1 MSSLGYCKIDGE
13 GDGNKIQDVNVNV
26 TVASSQ
32 SQSQAQM
39 HAPDPIV
46 SEREAIERALMLW
59 SAQAEARRGPRSRS
73 IRFSPAGPRGTS
85 TARPD
90 RATPV
95 ELVPETLLPRFTAK
109 PGVGFP
115 AVQHRS
121 KSAFTRARE
130 EATANNA
137 ATRWNKVPLV
147 VPTGELQPPPTTETK
162 SALTDAEDLRHH
174 ISQANEQRLASMTP
188 EEIEKERKAILE
200 QLGSDAPDLMR
211 RVREARERKL
221 AREDPQATEAEGKVT
236 SSEQM
241 GRPPIIYQPKPVLP
255 PLGARPGILRV
266 RSLESVPQNAPPT
279 VSSQRSCTRPSSR
292 TGKKIRFA
300 EVTPKDIHIY
310 ESAPVSPKRPVLA
323 LLPPPETPDN
333 SVVSL
338 GTFKGSIPSKRPHPS
353 DSPSEDKESPVT
365 ITDDSKLEGTPEYI
379 RQRYFP
385 DASENDP
392 NLEWMRAATSSDS
405 SELRFDLNGAPIS
418 PSLSETLPSHLGLHH
433 HAEGNHAGYTL
444 EDLFLLSRST
454 VPAQRALML
463 GVLAK
468 VAHRLD
474 RLAELAGKEG
484 ELRKRILAAGLSAIS
499 ERGGVGAM
507 AVEVVWEC
515 LVAWDSGTSDIDG
528 IELHLAPDVISSTQ
542 PEQLLPIIAGAL
554 AQAALPRQSL
564 DQLLAIVYR
573 FAQESNELAGSIM
586 ATPHLVPAIIQ
597 TFLLTPI
604 PPKDDSVLPDPM
616 ALRLLTILASASR
629 SFATLLPD
637 SSPFPVPLATSLLI
651 QTLRFYRV
659 LACYGLYSHI
669 ATSASLYF
677 SALGSYVLSPPS
689 LPQKT
694 LSQLRTAWSSLLEA
708 WMVCATDPHATT
720 PPHEILWSQVTA
732 WSWESEVRLFRKDL
746 TDADQDW
753 EAWSAAWNVEA
764 VWLEGARIN
773 GVKGGER
780 EREEVLEFVKPEFE
794 AQEGLHRKVV
804 RAALQAMRQRLDI
817 LTISGPGMEKVLKSI
832 NEPTLVLCSAVRL
845 WLACLPPLK
854 DVPLGSPPFTLPF
867 GELSKFCAELVM
879 HPVWSLPEKC
889 AMYLRVHLRPLSSLL
904 AYFHRLSCHIPGT
917 GSDLWLAQGLSI
929 VTRLIP
935 GDEGAAIAL
944 EENCILPVTSQI
956 AGLQVQLPSIAT
968 DILKPFFEYT
978 IRPNPDVYVSPLHI
992 TAESICRSTTLRLP
1006 RGTPDVLEEANT
1018 GLPLSRDWLTAPLTH
1033 LLRSGTSPVFR
1044 GLPSGWDASE
1054 VDVVRSTLLL
1064 LQVSCGVLQRWGLS
1078 VYALGPAEIVFAC
1091 MRVCM
1096 LEHDVGGGASGTDSS
1111 AEVFRDDAVEKLMG
1125 WLLNPFTPKR
1135 LPTPP
1140 PSPPPTNYLELASQ
1154 TYLRQTHTPFY
1165 QFYTDLVALYSAVSF
1180 AHPIFGALL
1189 LPPLA
1194 MRYPSD
1200 YRRLVWCEAGDG
1212 SSATAG
1218 MGDGVGAVTEVVRTV
1233 RLDLEQ
1239 YLYPI
1244 ESDGR
1249 ILGAYLQA
1257 LLAGRN
1263 APQGFLRLV
1272 AIHHIAC
1279 TGTAEDGPSSME
1291 AGADGGRATGFIPP
1305 SDPSQSSGSLGGPK
1319 LLRLLL
1325 NRGDAPAVR
1334 EVLLYRQSP
1343 TGAFLWPPSCF
1354 EGSLGD
1360 ADRAER
1366 IEHVRNIIS
1375 GDMAERVRTIFELK
1389 ED

>member
-1 MSSLGYCKIDGE
+1 MPRYE
-13 GDGNKIQDVNVNV
+13 R
-26 TVASSQ
+26 TVIGSVVERKTTSPPSAS
-32 SQSQAQM
+32 
-39 HAPDPIV
+39 
-46 SEREAIERALMLW
+46 
-59 SAQAEARRGPRSRS
+59 
-73 IRFSPAGPRGTS
+73 
-85 TARPD
+85 
-90 RATPV
+90 
-95 ELVPETLLPRFTAK
+95 PRFTAK

-121 KSAFTRARE
+121 KSAFARARE
-130 EATANNA
+130 EATVNNA
-137 ATRWNKVPLV
+137 ATRWNEVPLV

-221 AREDPQATEAEGKVT
+221 AREDPQATEAEGKVA
-236 SSEQM
+236 SSEQT
-241 GRPPIIYQPKPVLP
+241 GRPPVYQPKPVLP

-266 RSLESVPQNAPPT
+266 RSLESVPQNAPPI

-323 LLPPPETPDN
+323 LPPPPEKPDN

-338 GTFKGSIPSKRPHPS
+338 GTFKGSIPSKRPHPN

-365 ITDDSKLEGTPEYI
+365 TTDDSKPEGTPEYI

-385 DASENDP
+385 DAPENDP
-392 NLEWMRAATSSDS
+392 NLEWMQAATSSDS
-405 SELRFDLNGAPIS
+405 SELRFDLNGAPIP

-444 EDLFLLSRST
+444 ENLFLLSRST

-468 VAHRLD
+468 VAHRLGAQAKD
-474 RLAELAGKEG
+474 ENFPDKLAELAGKEG

-499 ERGGVGAM
+499 ERGSVGAM

-515 LVAWDSGTSDIDG
+515 LIAWDSGTADIDG

-554 AQAALPRQSL
+554 AQASLPRQFL
-564 DQLLAIVYR
+564 EQLLAIVYR
-573 FAQESNELAGSIM
+573 FAQESNELAGSIT
-586 ATPHLVPAIIQ
+586 ATPHLLPAIIQ

-604 PPKDDSVLPDPM
+604 PPKDDSVLPNPM

-629 SFATLLPD
+629 SYALSLLEPADAILRFATLLPD
-637 SSPFPVPLATSLLI
+637 SSPFPPPLATSLLI

-677 SALGSYVLSPPS
+677 SALGSYILSAPS
-689 LPQKT
+689 SPQKT

-732 WSWESEVRLFRKDL
+732 WSWESEVRLLGKDL
-746 TDADQDW
+746 TSADQDW
-753 EAWSAAWNVEA
+753 EAWSAVWNVEA

-773 GVKGGER
+773 GVKGGEK

-804 RAALQAMRQRLDI
+804 RAALQAVQQRLDI
-817 LTISGPGMEKVLKSI
+817 VTTGGPGMEKVLKSI
-832 NEPTLVLCSAVRL
+832 VEPTLVLCSAVRL

-889 AMYLRVHLRPLSSLL
+889 GMYLRVHLRPLSSLL
-904 AYFHRLSCHIPGT
+904 AYFHRLSRHIPGT

-956 AGLQVQLPSIAT
+956 AGFQVQLPSIST
-968 DILKPFFEYT
+968 DILRPFFEYT
-978 IRPNPDVYVSPLHI
+978 IRPNPGVYISPLHI
-992 TAESICRSTTLRLP
+992 TVESICRSTTLRLTD
-1006 RGTPDVLEEANT
+1006 GTSGVLEEANA

-1033 LLRSGTSPVFR
+1033 LLRSGTSPVFC

-1054 VDVVRSTLLL
+1054 VDIVRATLLL
-1064 LQVSCGVLQRWGLS
+1064 LQVSRGVLQRWGLS
-1078 VYALGPAEIVFAC
+1078 IYALGPAEIVFAC

-1096 LEHDVGGGASGTDSS
+1096 LEHDVGAGASGTDSS

-1125 WLLNPFTPKR
+1125 WLLDPFTPKR

-1140 PSPPPTNYLELASQ
+1140 PSPPPTVAPTETTSCLLPIPTPQNYLELASQ

-1212 SSATAG
+1212 SSATAD
-1218 MGDGVGAVTEVVRTV
+1218 MGNGVGAVTEVVRTV
-1233 RLDLEQ
+1233 RLDLERVVCCGLGWPGSNCAPTFPDVRE

-1263 APQGFLRLV
+1263 ASQGFLRLV

-1279 TGTAEDGPSSME
+1279 TVWPDLQRVSQIAEDGRSGTE
-1291 AGADGGRATGFIPP
+1291 AGADGDTVAGFIPP
-1305 SDPSQSSGSLGGPK
+1305 SVPSQPSGSFGGPK

-1325 NRGDAPAVR
+1325 NRGDALAVR

-1343 TGAFLWPPSCF
+1343 GGAFLWPPSCF

-1366 IEHVRNIIS
+1366 VEHVRDIIS
-1375 GDMAERVRTIFELK
+1375 GDMAERVRPIFEQK

>member
-1 MSSLGYCKIDGE
+1 MSRHVIGSVVERKTTS
-13 GDGNKIQDVNVNV
+13 QP
-26 TVASSQ
+26 TAAS
-32 SQSQAQM
+32 
-39 HAPDPIV
+39 
-46 SEREAIERALMLW
+46 
-59 SAQAEARRGPRSRS
+59 
-73 IRFSPAGPRGTS
+73 
-85 TARPD
+85 
-90 RATPV
+90 
-95 ELVPETLLPRFTAK
+95 RFTAK
-109 PGVGFP
+109 PGIGFP

-130 EATANNA
+130 EATVNNA
-137 ATRWNKVPLV
+137 DARRNEVPLV
-147 VPTGELQPPPTTETK
+147 VPTGELQLPPTAKTK
-162 SALTDAEDLRHH
+162 SALTDAEDLQHH
-174 ISQANEQRLASMTP
+174 ISQANEQRLASMKP
-188 EEIEKERKAILE
+188 EEIEKERKAVLE
-200 QLGSDAPDLMR
+200 QLGSDAPDLLR
-211 RVREARERKL
+211 RVREARERKR
-221 AREDPQATEAEGKVT
+221 AREHPQTTEAEGKVT
-236 SSEQM
+236 TTEQTEI
-241 GRPPIIYQPKPVLP
+241 PPIHQPTPALP

-266 RSLESVPQNAPPT
+266 RSLESVPQNAPRT
-279 VSSQRSCTRPSSR
+279 ASSERSCTRPSSR

-300 EVTPKDIHIY
+300 EVTPKDIYIY
-310 ESAPVSPKRPVLA
+310 ESAPVSPKRPILA
-323 LLPPPETPDN
+323 LPPPPEKPDN

-338 GTFKGSIPSKRPHPS
+338 
-353 DSPSEDKESPVT
+353 DKESPT
-365 ITDDSKLEGTPEYI
+365 MTTDDSRLEGTPEYI
-379 RQRYFP
+379 RRRYFP
-385 DASENDP
+385 DAPENDP
-392 NLEWMRAATSSDS
+392 NLEWMQAATSSDS

-433 HAEGNHAGYTL
+433 HAEGNRAGYTL

-454 VPAQRALML
+454 VPAQRASML

-468 VAHRLD
+468 VAHRLGAQAKD
-474 RLAELAGKEG
+474 GNFPDKLPELAGKEG
-484 ELRKRILAAGLSAIS
+484 ELRKRILAAGLSAIG

-507 AVEVVWEC
+507 AVEVIWEC
-515 LVAWDSGTSDIDG
+515 LVAWNSDTTDIDG
-528 IELHLAPDVISSTQ
+528 IELHLAPDVMSSTQ
-542 PEQLLPIIAGAL
+542 PEQLLPIIAGTL
-554 AQAALPRQSL
+554 AQASLPRQSL
-564 DQLLAIVYR
+564 EQLLAIVYR

-604 PPKDDSVLPDPM
+604 PPKDESVLPDPM

-629 SFATLLPD
+629 SNALSLLEPTDAILRFAILLPD
-637 SSPFPVPLATSLLI
+637 SSPLPAPLATSLLI

-677 SALGSYVLSPPS
+677 SALSSYILSPPS
-689 LPQKT
+689 LPPKT
-694 LSQLRTAWSSLLEA
+694 LSQLRAAWSSLLEA
-708 WMVCATDPHATT
+708 WIVCAIDPHATT
-720 PPHEILWSQVTA
+720 PPHEILWSQVIA

-753 EAWSAAWNVEA
+753 ELWSAVWNVEA
-764 VWLEGARIN
+764 AWLEGARVN
-773 GVKGGER
+773 GVKGGEK
-780 EREEVLEFVKPEFE
+780 EREEVLELVKP
-794 AQEGLHRKVV
+794 R
-804 RAALQAMRQRLDI
+804 RLDI
-817 LTISGPGMEKVLKSI
+817 LTIGGPGMEKVFKPVV
-832 NEPTLVLCSAVRL
+832 EPTHVLCSAIRL
-845 WLACLPPLK
+845 WLACLPPVK

-867 GELSKFCAELVM
+867 EELSTFCAELVT

-889 AMYLRVHLRPLSSLL
+889 GMYLRVHLRPLSSLL

-935 GDEGAAIAL
+935 GDESAAIAMK
-944 EENCILPVTSQI
+944 ESCILPATSQI
-956 AGLQVQLPSIAT
+956 AGFQVQLPSIAT
-968 DILKPFFEYT
+968 DILKPFFKHT
-978 IRPNPDVYVSPLHI
+978 IRPNPDVYISPLHV
-992 TAESICRSTTLRLP
+992 TTESICHSTTLRLP
-1006 RGTPDVLEEANT
+1006 GGTLDVLEEEAKT

-1044 GLPSGWDASE
+1044 GLPIGWDASE
-1054 VDVVRSTLLL
+1054 VDVVRATLLL
-1064 LQVSCGVLQRWGLS
+1064 LQRWRLG

-1096 LEHDVGGGASGTDSS
+1096 LEHGVGSGASGMDSS
-1111 AEVFRDDAVEKLMG
+1111 AEVFRDDA
-1125 WLLNPFTPKR
+1125 
-1135 LPTPP
+1135 
-1140 PSPPPTNYLELASQ
+1140 NYLELASQ

-1180 AHPIFGALL
+1180 AHPVFGALL

-1212 SSATAG
+1212 SSATSG
-1218 MGDGVGAVTEVVRTV
+1218 VGDGVGAVTEVVRTV
-1233 RLDLEQ
+1233 RLDLERVVCCGLGWPGSDCAPAFPDVRE

-1272 AIHHIAC
+1272 AVHHIAC
-1279 TGTAEDGPSSME
+1279 TVWPDLRRLSQTAEDGLSSME
-1291 AGADGGRATGFIPP
+1291 AGADGSAVTGFTPP

-1343 TGAFLWPPSCF
+1343 SGAFLWPPSCF

-1366 IEHVRNIIS
+1366 IEHVRNVIS
-1375 GDMAERVRTIFELK
+1375 GDMAERARTVFEQK

>member
-1 MSSLGYCKIDGE
+1 MSRHVIGSVVERKTTS
-13 GDGNKIQDVNVNV
+13 QPSA
-26 TVASSQ
+26 AS
-32 SQSQAQM
+32 
-39 HAPDPIV
+39 
-46 SEREAIERALMLW
+46 
-59 SAQAEARRGPRSRS
+59 
-73 IRFSPAGPRGTS
+73 
-85 TARPD
+85 
-90 RATPV
+90 
-95 ELVPETLLPRFTAK
+95 RFTAK
-109 PGVGFP
+109 PGIGFP

-121 KSAFTRARE
+121 KSAFARARE
-130 EATANNA
+130 EAAVNSANARRNE
-137 ATRWNKVPLV
+137 VPLV
-147 VPTGELQPPPTTETK
+147 VPTGELQPPPTAETK
-162 SALTDAEDLRHH
+162 SALTDAEDLGHH
-174 ISQANEQRLASMTP
+174 ISQANEQRLANMKP
-188 EEIEKERKAILE
+188 EEIEKEREAVLE
-200 QLGSDAPDLMR
+200 QLGSDAPDLLR
-211 RVREARERKL
+211 RVREARERKR
-221 AREDPQATEAEGKVT
+221 AREHPQTTEAEGKVT
-236 SSEQM
+236 TPEQTEK
-241 GRPPIIYQPKPVLP
+241 PPIHQPTPALP

-266 RSLESVPQNAPPT
+266 RSLESVPQSAPRT
-279 VSSQRSCTRPSSR
+279 ASSQRSCTRPSSR

-300 EVTPKDIHIY
+300 EVTPKDIYVY

-323 LLPPPETPDN
+323 LPPPPEKPDG

-338 GTFKGSIPSKRPHPS
+338 GSFKGSIPSKRPHPTE
-353 DSPSEDKESPVT
+353 SPSDDKESPT
-365 ITDDSKLEGTPEYI
+365 TTTDDSKMEGTPEYI
-379 RQRYFP
+379 RRRYFP
-385 DASENDP
+385 DAPENDP
-392 NLEWMRAATSSDS
+392 NLEWMQPATSSDS

-433 HAEGNHAGYTL
+433 HAEGNRAGYTL

-454 VPAQRALML
+454 VPAQRASML

-468 VAHRLD
+468 VAHRLGAQAKD
-474 RLAELAGKEG
+474 GNFPDKLAELAGKEG
-484 ELRKRILAAGLSAIS
+484 ELRKRILAAGLSAIG

-515 LVAWDSGTSDIDG
+515 LVAWNSGTTDIDG
-528 IELHLAPDVISSTQ
+528 IELHLAPDVMSATQ

-554 AQAALPRQSL
+554 AQASLPRQSL
-564 DQLLAIVYR
+564 EQLLAIVYR

-586 ATPHLVPAIIQ
+586 ATHHLVPAIIQ

-616 ALRLLTILASASR
+616 TLRLLTVLASASR
-629 SFATLLPD
+629 SNALSLLEPATATLRFVTLLPD
-637 SSPFPVPLATSLLI
+637 SSPFPAPLATSLLI

-669 ATSASLYF
+669 ATSASHYF
-677 SALGSYVLSPPS
+677 SALSSYILSPPF
-689 LPQKT
+689 LPPKT

-708 WMVCATDPHATT
+708 WIVCATDPHATT
-720 PPHEILWSQVTA
+720 PPHEILWSQVIA

-753 EAWSAAWNVEA
+753 EVWSAVWNAEA
-764 VWLEGARIN
+764 AWLEGARIN
-773 GVKGGER
+773 GVKGGEK
-780 EREEVLEFVKPEFE
+780 EREQVLEVVKPGFAEE
-794 AQEGLHRKVV
+794 EGLDHKVV
-804 RAALQAMRQRLDI
+804 RAALQAVKQRLDI
-817 LTISGPGMEKVLKSI
+817 LTIGGPEMEKVFKSVV
-832 NEPTLVLCSAVRL
+832 EPTHVLCSAIRL
-845 WLACLPPLK
+845 WLACLPPVK
-854 DVPLGSPPFTLPF
+854 DVPLNSPPFTLPF
-867 GELSKFCAELVM
+867 GELSKFCAELVT

-889 AMYLRVHLRPLSSLL
+889 GMYLRVHLRPLSSLL
-904 AYFHRLSCHIPGT
+904 AYFHRLSCYIPGT

-929 VTRLIP
+929 ITRLIP
-935 GDEGAAIAL
+935 GDEATAIAM
-944 EENCILPVTSQI
+944 EENCILPATSQI
-956 AGLQVQLPSIAT
+956 AGFQVQLPSIAT
-968 DILKPFFEYT
+968 DILKPFFNYT
-978 IRPNPDVYVSPLHI
+978 IRPNPDVHVSPLHV
-992 TAESICRSTTLRLP
+992 TTESICHSTTLRLP
-1006 RGTPDVLEEANT
+1006 GGTPDVLLEEAKT

-1044 GLPSGWDASE
+1044 GLPTGWDASE
-1054 VDVVRSTLLL
+1054 VDVVRATLLL
-1064 LQVSCGVLQRWGLS
+1064 LQVSCGVLQRWALGA
-1078 VYALGPAEIVFAC
+1078 YALGPAEIVFAC

-1096 LEHDVGGGASGTDSS
+1096 LEHGVGGGASGMDSS

-1125 WLLNPFTPKR
+1125 WLLDPFAPKR

-1140 PSPPPTNYLELASQ
+1140 PSPPPTVACTETTTDLLPILTPQNYLELASQ

-1180 AHPIFGALL
+1180 AHPVFGALL

-1218 MGDGVGAVTEVVRTV
+1218 VGDGVGAVTEVVRTV
-1233 RLDLEQ
+1233 RLDLERVVCCGLGWPGSNCSPAFPDVRE
-1239 YLYPI
+1239 YLYPV

-1272 AIHHIAC
+1272 AVHHIAC
-1279 TGTAEDGPSSME
+1279 TVWPDLRRLWQTAEDGPNGVE
-1291 AGADGGRATGFIPP
+1291 AGVDRSAVTGFTPP
-1305 SDPSQSSGSLGGPK
+1305 SDPSQSSGSLVGPK

-1325 NRGDAPAVR
+1325 NRGDALAVR

-1343 TGAFLWPPSCF
+1343 GGAFLWPPSCF

-1366 IEHVRNIIS
+1366 VEHVRNVIS
-1375 GDMAERVRTIFELK
+1375 DDMAERARTVFEQK